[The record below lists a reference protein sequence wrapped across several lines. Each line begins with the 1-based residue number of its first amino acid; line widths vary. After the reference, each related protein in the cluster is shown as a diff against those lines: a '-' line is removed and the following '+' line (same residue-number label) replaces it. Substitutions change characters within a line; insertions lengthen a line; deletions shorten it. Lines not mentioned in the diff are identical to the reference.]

1 MDYNVMHKFSYSIQF
16 TLKGFY
22 TMRKILALLLC
33 STLLLTAVA
42 CNSSDTQDTTAKETE
57 KVVATEKE
65 EAPTN
70 KETEKVTE
78 TEEATTKEV
87 VTEKATET
95 TEKKET
101 APTETASYDKTLVF
115 NEGTASEDRLYDIGY
130 KWDKDT
136 ATLTI
141 NGLNLET
148 TDAIGIKI
156 DGNAKLVIDDN
167 SFNTISVIGYDKN
180 QNSDY
185 YLGCYGILCTGDLE
199 VSGSGILNLT
209 CGDFISDLVGTGI
222 KATGIGASGD
232 ITWKSGTLNL
242 TCGTIGDN
250 SANLRNI
257 LGFSCTNMNVEGGD
271 IHIDTGDCFT
281 SDLGAFLDG
290 IYARENYYQNGG
302 EVYVNIGYC
311 HIIGDELWRENIGI
325 CADTSISVLGGL
337 LEVLAG
343 HGSALGGGGFEGPA
357 PTIDLGKGRVTA
369 GASNK
374 GTNSVY
380 NGDLYLKVV
389 Y

>member
-1 MDYNVMHKFSYSIQF
+1 
-16 TLKGFY
+16 
-22 TMRKILALLLC
+22 MRKILALLLC
-33 STLLLTAVA
+33 LVLLLTAVA
-42 CNSSDTQDTTAKETE
+42 CDSSDTKETTEAPSE
-57 KVVATEKE
+57 KVASTEKE
-65 EAPTN
+65 EAPTE

-87 VTEKATET
+87 VTEKATEAK
-95 TEKKET
+95 TEQET
-101 APTETASYDKTLVF
+101 SGSAEAPSWDKTLVF
-115 NEGTASEDRLYDIGY
+115 NENTASEDRLYDIGY
-130 KWDKDT
+130 RWDKDT

-141 NGLNLET
+141 NGLNLVT
-148 TDAIGIKI
+148 SDAIGIKL
-156 DGNAKLVIDDN
+156 DCDAKLVIDDM
-167 SFNTISVIGYDKN
+167 SFNSITVTGYVKDEN
-180 QNSDY
+180 NDY
-185 YLGCYGILCTGDLE
+185 YLGCYGILCTGSLE
-199 VSGSGILNLT
+199 VSGSGILNL
-209 CGDFISDLVGTGI
+209 CSGDFISDQIGTGI
-222 KATGIGASGD
+222 KATGIGVSGD

-242 TCGTIGDN
+242 ICGTVGDN

-257 LGFSCTNMNVEGGD
+257 LGFSCTNMYVEGGD

-281 SDLGAFLDG
+281 TSLGAFLDG
-290 IYARENYYQNGG
+290 IYAKESYYQNGG

-325 CADTSISVLGGL
+325 CADSSISVLGGL